1 MDLNLKNKHPR
12 RIYYLFLVI
21 IFFFGIYGNSS
32 FTGKELISP
41 LNKCNIGRSLGADQA
56 KGRIFFMVSQ

>member
-12 RIYYLFLVI
+12 RIYIL
-21 IFFFGIYGNSS
+21 FGIYGNSS

-56 KGRIFFMVSQ
+56 KGRIFYMVSQ